1 MPVGMFM
8 LTEMNGTNIAK
19 GSEVKREV
27 AEPIAAPSCARLAEN
42 ERLHSEGGRRE
53 QTRLRHIVAH
63 RML

>member
-8 LTEMNGTNIAK
+8 LTEMNGTNIAE

-27 AEPIAAPSCARLAEN
+27 AEPVAAPSCARLAEN
-42 ERLHSEGGRRE
+42 KRLQIAGRRRE
-53 QTRLRHIVAH
+53 QNRLRHIVAH